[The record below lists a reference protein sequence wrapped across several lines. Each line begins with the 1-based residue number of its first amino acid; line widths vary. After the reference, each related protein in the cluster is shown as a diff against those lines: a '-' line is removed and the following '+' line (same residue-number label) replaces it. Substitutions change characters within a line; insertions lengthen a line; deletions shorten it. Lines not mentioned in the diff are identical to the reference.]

1 MEDPRPQSRRTRK
14 QALLY
19 ERLRHVAE
27 LQGPTYVK
35 LAQLISAA
43 EGVFPEALVAE
54 CKKCRDQVSPEPWAE
69 VSKVLNDELGTEDQ
83 ISFQ

>member
-1 MEDPRPQSRRTRK
+1 MWKIRDRKAEGPEK

-54 CKKCRDQVSPEPWAE
+54 CKNAE
-69 VSKVLNDELGTEDQ
+69 TRCPLSHGQKFLKSSTTN
-83 ISFQ
+83 

>member
-1 MEDPRPQSRRTRK
+1 MWKIRDRKAEGPEK

-27 LQGPTYVK
+27 LQGPPRQT
-35 LAQLISAA
+35 QLISAA

-54 CKKCRDQVSPEPWAE
+54 CKNAE
-69 VSKVLNDELGTEDQ
+69 TSVP
-83 ISFQ
+83 